1 MTPDHTTPD
10 RDPSNQPLWR
20 KQFPV
25 DTASDAEA
33 NRRGFIGGLAVAGV
47 TMGIGAGGFQTFSK
61 PTANESGFTAHEPLT
76 LEKKLPDMAD
86 GEAQLFHF
94 PDHRS
99 PCLLVKLSSTEF
111 VAFSQ
116 KCTHLACPVIP
127 RADVGEFH
135 CPCHKGV
142 FDLKTG
148 KPKSGPPQTALP
160 QVQVTVA
167 EDGTLSAVA
176 VETGIMPA

>member
-1 MTPDHTTPD
+1 MTPDHTTPN
-10 RDPSNQPLWR
+10 RDASNQPLWR
-20 KQFPV
+20 KQFPI
-25 DTASDAEA
+25 DTAADAEA

-47 TMGIGAGGFQTFSK
+47 TMGIGAGGFQTLATPK
-61 PTANESGFTAHEPLT
+61 PTKSGFTAHEPLQ

-99 PCLLVKLSSTEF
+99 PCLLVRLSEDEF

-127 RADVGEFH
+127 RTDVGEFH

-148 KPKSGPPQTALP
+148 APISGPPQSPLP
-160 QVQVTVA
+160 QIQVELA
-167 EDGTLSAVA
+167 DDGTLTATAVQTE
-176 VETGIMPA
+176 VV